1 MAQCI
6 KTELTREDL
15 RQAQKIMLYIM
26 KRIHAVCVEH
36 NIKYWLDYGTLL
48 GAIRHD
54 GFIPWDDDMDI
65 CMMREDYEKF
75 CKIAPEALGEEF
87 FLQTKD
93 TDPAFWPEMGKVR
106 LNDTVW
112 LERGWAAVPLLNK
125 GFFVDIFPIESFP
138 ESKLYATYLTAKIK
152 LCNTLLLYKINHF
165 STPKK
170 FKKFITITLSALI
183 PQKFLIDYLNKT
195 VRKLKKSKNK
205 TSMVSKIF
213 DTSIS
218 NWTDQDILDKVILK
232 KFEDTEFFIPEKYD
246 IRLKQIFGDY
256 MKLPPENKRYGHH
269 NVVSFSF
276 GNYEF

>member
-1 MAQCI
+1 MENI

-75 CKIAPEALGEEF
+75 CKIAPTALGEEF
-87 FLQTKD
+87 FWQTKD

-125 GFFVDIFPIESFP
+125 GFFVDIFPIDPFP
-138 ESKLYATYLTAKIK
+138 ESKLKAICLTKKIK
-152 LCNTLLLYKINHF
+152 LYNTLLLYKINHLC
-165 STPKK
+165 TPKK
-170 FKKFITITLSALI
+170 IKKLITIVFSAFTIKKCLI
-183 PQKFLIDYLNKT
+183 NYLGKT
-195 VRKLKKSKNK
+195 VKKLNSLSGK
-205 TSMVSKIF
+205 TTMVSKIF
-213 DTSIS
+213 DTSVS
-218 NWTDQDILDKVILK
+218 NWTNRDVLDKVVLK

-246 IRLKQIFGDY
+246 TRLKQIFGDY
-256 MKLPPENKRYGHH
+256 MKLPPEDKRYGHH
-269 NVVSFSF
+269 NVICFNF
-276 GNYEF
+276 GKYNFK